1 MPSFLA
7 RKKEALLGAL
17 MRKVMERYQPGIL
30 VVTGETSRN
39 LALAGIDTVM
49 RGFRH
54 VRIAESGIPQDIALP
69 LAILGKRKSGEGFL
83 FWLGVIW
90 EGACAAFLETAYPEL
105 LMLECPAKRTD
116 DAEKFLHAAKPQ
128 ITLVTASSDERAYK
142 AAPLV
147 EALPSNGY
155 GIVNGDSRGAKG
167 LVRYTRAHVTS
178 FGFEEGC
185 DMRIAEYAVR
195 TAAAGGK
202 KKLLGISF
210 MLEYAGKRVAVA
222 IDDAFGREVAY
233 AAASAACVG
242 IAFGLNLPRIADSL
256 RYFRTPINALPQG
269 EI

>member
-1 MPSFLA
+1 MASFFMQK
-7 RKKEALLGAL
+7 REAVLGAL
-17 MRKVMERYQPGIL
+17 MRAILKRYEPGML

-39 LALAGIDTVM
+39 LALAAIDAVM

-54 VRIAESGIPQDIALP
+54 VRIAESGIPQDIAMP
-69 LAILGKRKSGEGFL
+69 LAILGGRKRGEGFL
-83 FWLGVIW
+83 FWLAVIW

-116 DAEKFLHAAKPQ
+116 DAGKFLDIAKPQ
-128 ITLVTASSDERAYK
+128 ITLVTASTDERAYK

-167 LVRYTRAHVTS
+167 LIRYTRAHVTS

-185 DMRIAEYAVR
+185 DMHITEYAVR
-195 TAAAGGK
+195 TSAPGGN

-210 MLEYAGKRVAVA
+210 MLEYAGKKAAVA

-256 RYFRTPINALPQG
+256 RYFRTPISALPREG
-269 EI
+269 I